1 MKTRNKII
9 IALGL
14 VYLIGVGFF
23 SFFTYPNT
31 HINNH
36 KKGLVS
42 KDSALNINAENPSL
56 TIKGRNDK
64 SEILSG
70 NAIDYKQILCPGTS
84 ICL

>member
-1 MKTRNKII
+1 MKTINKIL

-31 HINNH
+31 YISNH
-36 KKGLVS
+36 KKSLVS

-56 TIKGRNDK
+56 TIKGRDRK
-64 SEILSG
+64 SVV
-70 NAIDYKQILCPGTS
+70 
-84 ICL
+84 